1 MPLTNAEKQRRYK
14 EKLKACGKYDHF
26 RERHRNEAQKSRA
39 KQKHLENTLSS
50 TMKKIQQEARRVA
63 TRRRVA
69 AYRERRKTKEA
80 MKKLPFSSAQAYAKA
95 TARVRDRLP
104 ETPHRR
110 KTVCRNLCRSELGD
124 DIHPST
130 TTTAATPPTTNPRGL
145 SDETVE
151 VIQQF
156 YQRDDISRQTP
167 DRKDVVNIWPKE
179 GGQIKKQMRHLTSS
193 IMETFALFQEDY
205 PNIKVGKSKFAE
217 LRPKH
222 VLLSNKL
229 QHNVCT

>member
-1 MPLTNAEKQRRYK
+1 MGIHCLFLQINANIMPLTNAQKQRRYK

-39 KQKHLENTLSS
+39 KQRHLESTLPS

-95 TARVRDRLP
+95 TARVCNRLP

-110 KTVCRNLCRSELGD
+110 KTVCRNLCRSELG
-124 DIHPST
+124 T
-130 TTTAATPPTTNPRGL
+130 TFTHQLQQLLLCHQPLTREVSAMKLLKL
-145 SDETVE
+145 SSS
-151 VIQQF
+151 F
-156 YQRDDISRQTP
+156 ISEMTSVGRRQTG
-167 DRKDVVNIWPKE
+167 RMWSTS
-179 GGQIKKQMRHLTSS
+179 GQKKG
-193 IMETFALFQEDY
+193 A
-205 PNIKVGKSKFAE
+205 K
-217 LRPKH
+217 
-222 VLLSNKL
+222 
-229 QHNVCT
+229 